1 MVCNNLYLLSW
12 HIWAWAELIICR
24 LSLLLNQTNKL
35 FKTSFCKCF
44 CFINQWEPN
53 RVFFLCFYKNITEIH
68 KLISECPNKNLA
80 QLAMLFSES
89 GPKNTAVN
97 QHASWT
103 GVLIYRINN
112 ICSGSSTCDRWSTE
126 KKAIPISTAEV
137 WNPSA
142 KTTDGIG
149 RSAQSIRDPKIDF
162 CFSPLDF

>member
-44 CFINQWEPN
+44 CFVNQWEPN
-53 RVFFLCFYKNITEIH
+53 RTFFLCFLGTRLRFTNSFLNVTD
-68 KLISECPNKNLA
+68 KNLA
-80 QLAMLFSES
+80 QLAMLFSER
-89 GPKNTAVN
+89 GPKNTAIN

-112 ICSGSSTCDRWSTE
+112 ICSSSSTCDRWSRE
-126 KKAIPISTAEV
+126 KKTIPISTAEV